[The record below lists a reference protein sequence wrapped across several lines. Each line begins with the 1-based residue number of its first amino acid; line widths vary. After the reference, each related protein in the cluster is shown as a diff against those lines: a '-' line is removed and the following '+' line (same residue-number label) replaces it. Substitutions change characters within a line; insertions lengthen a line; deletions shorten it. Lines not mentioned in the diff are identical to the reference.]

1 MPVTVDL
8 PLVPATPIGSAASL
22 NSAAS
27 ASARV
32 ARSQPFA
39 FAATMSGTVSSTA
52 AEAMTRWPSR
62 TPFPSCGEQRDAG
75 RAQRVELGRGAALV
89 EAAVGAG
96 DVIPARAQDHRQR
109 HHARSAD
116 PDQKLGFG
124 DRHVPA
130 LSAAVRLGK
139 RGDWSGMRI
148 GVLAASSRANPE
160 TIPKVTAYAAAAFPE
175 VELVFHPQCIE
186 TDGHFA
192 GSDFRRAEAFLQ
204 YANDPA
210 LDAIWFLRGG
220 YGSNRILQMVMPHLG
235 RAARTKTYLGYSDV
249 GFLLA
254 ALYARRI
261 GHSVHG
267 PMASDIGRHDGEATV
282 ARSLGWMV
290 RRDRAGL
297 EPGLDGKPAVAFNL
311 SILAALIGTP
321 WLPDLTDHVVIV
333 EEVSEAMYR
342 DRPDAL
348 PDRPGDAAEGD
359 RGPAA
364 GSGQRRAGEYAR
376 LGRDAG
382 LYDGALV
389 PRYGGA
395 VPRARRGGA
404 HVEQPGGAVR
414 DRVRARKVT
423 GKSRRRRGCGVLEP
437 EQVVTD

>member
-1 MPVTVDL
+1 
-8 PLVPATPIGSAASL
+8 
-22 NSAAS
+22 
-27 ASARV
+27 
-32 ARSQPFA
+32 
-39 FAATMSGTVSSTA
+39 
-52 AEAMTRWPSR
+52 
-62 TPFPSCGEQRDAG
+62 
-75 RAQRVELGRGAALV
+75 
-89 EAAVGAG
+89 
-96 DVIPARAQDHRQR
+96 
-109 HHARSAD
+109 
-116 PDQKLGFG
+116 
-124 DRHVPA
+124 
-130 LSAAVRLGK
+130 
-139 RGDWSGMRI
+139 MRI

-192 GSDFRRAEAFLQ
+192 GSDFRRAEALLQ

-235 RAARTKTYLGYSDV
+235 RVARTKTYLGYSDV

-333 EEVSEAMYR
+333 EEVSEAMYAI
-342 DRPDAL
+342 DRMFFQIAQATQL
-348 PDRPGDAAEGD
+348 KGI
-359 RGPAA
+359 A
-364 GSGQRRAGEYAR
+364 GLR
-376 LGRDAG
+376 LGAVSDVQENTPAWGETLDYMMVRWSRDMG
-382 LYDGALV
+382 V
-389 PRYGGA
+389 PYLGRAEVGHTWSNRV
-395 VPRARRGGA
+395 VPFGIA
-404 HVEQPGGAVR
+404 
-414 DRVRARKVT
+414 
-423 GKSRRRRGCGVLEP
+423 
-437 EQVVTD
+437 